1 MLAAYRVTVMEPGG
15 RLEKSSCKLLNN
27 ARSVAVRG
35 VVSALLE
42 SKFEE
47 IVIGSRFLQILV
59 LNQKDK
65 EVYKIQRSSNRQHY
79 AT

>member
-1 MLAAYRVTVMEPGG
+1 MPDFKRRCWQRTVLMEPGG

-47 IVIGSRFLQILV
+47 IALCRV
-59 LNQKDK
+59 
-65 EVYKIQRSSNRQHY
+65 
-79 AT
+79 